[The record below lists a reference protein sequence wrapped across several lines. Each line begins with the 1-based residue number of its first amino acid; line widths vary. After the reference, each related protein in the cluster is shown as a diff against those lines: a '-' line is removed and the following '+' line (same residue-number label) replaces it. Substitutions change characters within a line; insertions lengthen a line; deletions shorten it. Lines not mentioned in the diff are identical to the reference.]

1 MNQDAQC
8 TMELAKYRK
17 MVEIADVVDG
27 DGYKRQPTN
36 DTMRLYNSTIMSEWD
51 KDRIDWQNT
60 MNIVKHLVHS
70 KMMATEP
77 DTN

>member
-1 MNQDAQC
+1 MHNVQWNLQNIEVII
-8 TMELAKYRK
+8 TNNKIE

-60 MNIVKHLVHS
+60 MNIVK
-70 KMMATEP
+70 
-77 DTN
+77 